1 MRESSSSYVFPEQY
15 IEHFPAGA
23 SQVAWWI
30 MENRREYFNRSKAVL
45 HRVKLLVFLSEM
57 QSKQWQKWCE
67 EEGIK
72 LRYQPAIV
80 PLSVNDE
87 LAFVAGIPCTLNT
100 PSFSAEKMFEK
111 RQLLRDAVR
120 KEMGLTENDMLV
132 MTLSSINP
140 GKGQLLL
147 LESARMIVEHEQ
159 FQDHKKMK
167 TSLKMGEHLSTLARR
182 HHIRNL
188 LQWMNGGDAALYDM
202 SSMSL
207 NRLYDLTI

>member
-1 MRESSSSYVFPEQY
+1 MRKTLFSYMFPEQY

-30 MENRREYFNRSKAVL
+30 MENRREYFNRSKPVL
-45 HRVKLLVFLSEM
+45 NRVKLLVFLSEI

-67 EEGIK
+67 EEGVK
-72 LRYQPAIV
+72 LRYQPALV

-87 LAFVAGIPCTLNT
+87 LAFIAGLPSTLNT
-100 PSFSAEKMFEK
+100 PSFSTEKMFEK
-111 RQLLRDAVR
+111 RKLLRDTVR

-132 MTLSSINP
+132 MTLSSINA

-147 LESARMIVEHEQ
+147 LESASTIVEHGQ
-159 FQDHKKMK
+159 LQDNMKIKK
-167 TSLKMGEHLSTLARR
+167 SSNMGEGLTTLTKR
-182 HHIRNL
+182 HHIRKL
-188 LQWMNGGDAALYDM
+188 LRLLSGGDASL

-207 NRLYDLTI
+207 NR